1 MREIGRLHSSRRILD
16 SSRRILS
23 FNKTSQHTKNTMS
36 KVRESNLELLRIV
49 AMFFIVLHHLIAHGM
64 RNVGYLAYPLE
75 EICLDKQ
82 IPLILLNAFTVVAV
96 NCYVLISGY
105 FGINPTWKKLWN
117 LFAICAFYSVG
128 HYLVYALLN
137 DTFNIKTFVYSF
149 LPFSHN
155 QGLWFVTCYIG
166 LFLISPLLNASVSYL
181 NEKKESEWLKV
192 LGGLAIITF
201 YFGYLWR
208 TELNHNG
215 YSIENF
221 IFLYMIGRYLNL
233 KNTACQKK
241 CKSSYL
247 LISYFV
253 CTFITASLGIFFL
266 LCKGTSDYLYYW
278 AWRYNSPFVILGAVS
293 LFMFFNS
300 LTIRRTWINYIA
312 ASTFSVYLIHE
323 NVHVNMLIYDYVYE
337 FSSDMNVVA
346 LILYLVIVA
355 IVVFIGCIIVDILR
369 RKLFDVFIK
378 KS

>member
-1 MREIGRLHSSRRILD
+1 
-16 SSRRILS
+16 
-23 FNKTSQHTKNTMS
+23 MS

-49 AMFFIVLHHLIAHGM
+49 AMFFIVLHHLIVHGM

-82 IPLILLNAFTVVAV
+82 IPLIVLNAFTVVAV

-105 FGINPTWKKLWN
+105 FGINPTKKKLWN
-117 LFAICAFYSVG
+117 LFTICAFYSVG
-128 HYLVYALLN
+128 YYLVYALLN
-137 DTFNIKTFVYSF
+137 DVFSIKTFVYSF

-166 LFLISPLLNASVSYL
+166 LFLISPLLNAAVSYL
-181 NEKKESEWLKV
+181 NEKKESEWFKV
-192 LGGLAIITF
+192 LCGLAIITF

-208 TELNHNG
+208 TDLNHNG
-215 YSIENF
+215 YNLLNF

-241 CKSSYL
+241 CKSIYL
-247 LISYFV
+247 LTSYFV
-253 CTFITASLGIFFL
+253 CTLITASLSIFL
-266 LCKGTSDYLYYW
+266 LLYKESSDYMYYW
-278 AWRYNSPFVILGAVS
+278 TWRYNSPFVILGAVS
-293 LFMFFNS
+293 LFMFFNL
-300 LTIRRTWINYIA
+300 LTIRKKWINYIA

-346 LILYLVIVA
+346 SMLSLVIVA
-355 IVVFIGCIIVDILR
+355 IAIFVGCVVFDIVR
-369 RKLFDVFIK
+369 RSLFNIFMK
-378 KS
+378 RF

>member
-1 MREIGRLHSSRRILD
+1 
-16 SSRRILS
+16 
-23 FNKTSQHTKNTMS
+23 MS

-49 AMFFIVLHHLIAHGM
+49 AMYFIVLHHLIAHGM
-64 RNVGYLAYPLE
+64 KNVGYLQYPLT

-82 IPLILLNAFTVVAV
+82 IPLIVLNAFTIVAV
-96 NCYVLISGY
+96 NCYVLISRY
-105 FGINPTWKKLWN
+105 FGINPNKKKFWN
-117 LFAICAFYSVG
+117 LITICAFYSVG

-208 TELNHNG
+208 TGLNYNG
-215 YSIENF
+215 FSIENF

-233 KNTACQKK
+233 KNTTCQKR

-253 CTFITASLGIFFL
+253 CTLITATLGIFFL
-266 LCKGTSDYLYYW
+266 LYKGTADYMFIW
-278 AWRYNSPFVILGAVS
+278 AWRYNSPFVILGAIS

-300 LTIRRTWINYIA
+300 LNIRKKWINSIA

-323 NVHVNMLIYDYVYE
+323 NCHVNTLLYDYVRE
-337 FSSDMNVVA
+337 FSNGMNIVTLICILLVVA
-346 LILYLVIVA
+346 LAVFVA
-355 IVVFIGCIIVDILR
+355 CIIIDSVRIV
-369 RKLFDVFIK
+369 LFTTIK
-378 KS
+378 KSF

>member
-1 MREIGRLHSSRRILD
+1 
-16 SSRRILS
+16 
-23 FNKTSQHTKNTMS
+23 MS

-49 AMFFIVLHHLIAHGM
+49 AMFFIVLHHLIVHGM

-75 EICLDKQ
+75 EIYLDKQ
-82 IPLILLNAFTVVAV
+82 IPLIVLNAFTVVAV

-105 FGINPTWKKLWN
+105 FGINPTKKKLWN

-128 HYLVYALLN
+128 HYLVYAILN

-166 LFLISPLLNASVSYL
+166 LFFISPLLNAAVSYL
-181 NEKKESEWLKV
+181 SEKKVSEWMKV

-208 TELNHNG
+208 TELNYNG

-233 KNTACQKK
+233 KIQPVKRNVKV
-241 CKSSYL
+241 
-247 LISYFV
+247 LICYFV
-253 CTFITASLGIFFL
+253 CTLITASLGIFFL
-266 LCKGTSDYLYYW
+266 ECKGISDYLYYW

-300 LTIRRTWINYIA
+300 LTIRKKWINYIA

-323 NVHVNMLIYDYVYE
+323 NVHVNMLIYDYVHE
-337 FSSDMNVVA
+337 FLLGMNIGYI
-346 LILYLVIVA
+346 ILYLLMIGLLVFVGCVIIDLV
-355 IVVFIGCIIVDILR
+355 R
-369 RKLFDVFIK
+369 RWLFDVFMRNN
-378 KS
+378 

>member
-1 MREIGRLHSSRRILD
+1 
-16 SSRRILS
+16 
-23 FNKTSQHTKNTMS
+23 
-36 KVRESNLELLRIV
+36 
-49 AMFFIVLHHLIAHGM
+49 MFFIVLHHLIVHGV

-82 IPLILLNAFTVVAV
+82 IPLIVLNAFTVVAV

-105 FGINPTWKKLWN
+105 FGIYPTKKKLWN

-128 HYLVYALLN
+128 HYQVYALLN

-166 LFLISPLLNASVSYL
+166 LFLISPLLNAAVSYL
-181 NEKKESEWLKV
+181 NEKKKSEWFKV

-208 TELNHNG
+208 TDLNHNG

-221 IFLYMIGRYLNL
+221 IFLYMIGRYLNK
-233 KNTACQKK
+233 KNTDCQKK
-241 CKSSYL
+241 CKSSSL

-253 CTFITASLGIFFL
+253 CTLITASLGIFL
-266 LCKGTSDYLYYW
+266 LVSKGNADYLFYW

-293 LFMFFNS
+293 LFMYFNS
-300 LTIRRTWINYIA
+300 LAIRKKWINYIA

-323 NVHVNMLIYDYVYE
+323 NLHANMLIYNHVHD
-337 FSSDMNVVA
+337 SCLGMNIDT
-346 LILYLVIVA
+346 LILYLLMISLLVFVGCVIVDLVRRGLFA
-355 IVVFIGCIIVDILR
+355 VFM
-369 RKLFDVFIK
+369 KNN
-378 KS
+378 

>member
-1 MREIGRLHSSRRILD
+1 MRKIGRLHSSRRILD

-23 FNKTSQHTKNTMS
+23 FNKTSQHTKNTMP

-137 DTFNIKTFVYSF
+137 NTFNIKTFVYSF

-208 TELNHNG
+208 TELNHYGFNLV
-215 YSIENF
+215 NF
-221 IFLYMIGRYLNL
+221 IFLYMIGRYLNIKNTFIQKRL
-233 KNTACQKK
+233 KNYHLFGG
-241 CKSSYL
+241 YL
-247 LISYFV
+247 V
-253 CTFITASLGIFFL
+253 CTFIIVSLGIFL
-266 LCKGTSDYLYYW
+266 LLYKGTADYMFYW
-278 AWRYNSPFVILGAVS
+278 VWRYNSPFVILGS
-293 LFMFFNS
+293 CFLFMFFNS
-300 LTIRRTWINYIA
+300 FTIRIKWINYIA
-312 ASTFSVYLIHE
+312 TSTFSVYLIHE
-323 NVHVNMLIYDYVYE
+323 NLHFNVLIYNYVHEY
-337 FSSDMNVVA
+337 SSDMNIA
-346 LILYLVIVA
+346 ILILSLMMIAIIV
-355 IVVFIGCIIVDILR
+355 FGGCIFIDLIR
-369 RKLFDVFIK
+369 RLLFD
-378 KS
+378 SLTRRN

>member
-1 MREIGRLHSSRRILD
+1 
-16 SSRRILS
+16 
-23 FNKTSQHTKNTMS
+23 MS

-49 AMFFIVLHHLIAHGM
+49 AMLLIVMHHLIAHGM
-64 RNVGYLAYPLE
+64 RNVGYLAYPMD

-117 LFAICAFYSVG
+117 LFTICALYSVG

-137 DTFNIKTFVYSF
+137 DTFSIKAFVYSF
-149 LPFSHN
+149 FPFSHN

-166 LFLISPLLNASVSYL
+166 LFLISPLLNAAVSYL

-192 LGGLAIITF
+192 MGGLAIITF

-215 YSIENF
+215 YNLLNF

-233 KNTACQKK
+233 KNTACQKI

-253 CTFITASLGIFFL
+253 CTLITASLGIFFL
-266 LCKGTSDYLYYW
+266 LCKGTSDYLFYW

-300 LTIRRTWINYIA
+300 LTIRKKWINYIA

-323 NVHVNMLIYDYVYE
+323 NMYFNILIYNHVYE
-337 FSSDMNVVA
+337 LSSGMNIVTLIIYLMMIA
-346 LILYLVIVA
+346 LI
-355 IVVFIGCIIVDILR
+355 VFGGCIFIDFIR
-369 RKLFDVFIK
+369 RLLFYSSIRRN
-378 KS
+378 

>member
-1 MREIGRLHSSRRILD
+1 
-16 SSRRILS
+16 
-23 FNKTSQHTKNTMS
+23 MS

-49 AMFFIVLHHLIAHGM
+49 AMLLIVMHHLIAHGM
-64 RNVGYLAYPLE
+64 RNVGYLPYPLE

-82 IPLILLNAFTVVAV
+82 IPFIALNAFTVIAV

-137 DTFNIKTFVYSF
+137 DTFSIKTFVYSF

-166 LFLISPLLNASVSYL
+166 LFLISPLLNAAVSYL
-181 NEKKESEWLKV
+181 NEKKKTEWFKV

-215 YSIENF
+215 YNLLNF
-221 IFLYMIGRYLNL
+221 IFLYMIGRYLNV
-233 KNTACQKK
+233 KNKFIQKK
-241 CKSSYL
+241 YKGSYFF
-247 LISYFV
+247 ISYFV
-253 CTFITASLGIFFL
+253 CTLITASLGIFFL
-266 LCKGTSDYLYYW
+266 LCKGTSDYLFYW

-300 LTIRRTWINYIA
+300 LTIRKKWINYIA

-323 NVHVNMLIYDYVYE
+323 NMYFNILIYNHVYE
-337 FSSDMNVVA
+337 LSSGMNIVTLIIYLMMIA
-346 LILYLVIVA
+346 LI
-355 IVVFIGCIIVDILR
+355 VFGGCIFIDFIR
-369 RKLFDVFIK
+369 RLLFYSSIRRN
-378 KS
+378 